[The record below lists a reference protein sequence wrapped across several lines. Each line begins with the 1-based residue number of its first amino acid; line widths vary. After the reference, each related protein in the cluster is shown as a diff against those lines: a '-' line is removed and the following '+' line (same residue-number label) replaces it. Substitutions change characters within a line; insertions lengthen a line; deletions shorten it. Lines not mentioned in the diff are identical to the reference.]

1 MPKQWRGVARWAGIG
16 NNGRESCLPGSGD
29 GTVEAATAQGIEE
42 DALRVRG
49 LKDRD
54 LKGVELKE
62 QQLKPEGEDGPAT
75 GTPETAEVGGEKNAG
90 QVAPMDAA
98 ALKTE
103 LEQVRGERDQLM
115 DRLAR
120 MQAEFENTRRREVKE
135 RADARDYAVQRAVEP
150 FLGVMDN
157 FQLALKADGT
167 QEQLRAG
174 VELIL
179 KQMEEALKGLHVQA
193 VETVGKQFDPRVHE
207 ALGSI
212 ETAEFPDHQVME
224 EIRRGY
230 KIREKLLRPALVRIA
245 SNKAVVSD

>member
-1 MPKQWRGVARWAGIG
+1 VPLA
-16 NNGRESCLPGSGD
+16 
-29 GTVEAATAQGIEE
+29 
-42 DALRVRG
+42 
-49 LKDRD
+49 
-54 LKGVELKE
+54 
-62 QQLKPEGEDGPAT
+62 
-75 GTPETAEVGGEKNAG
+75 
-90 QVAPMDAA
+90 AA

-103 LEQVRGERDQLM
+103 LEQMRGERDQLM

-120 MQAEFENTRRREVKE
+120 LQAEFENTRRRDVKE
-135 RADARDYAVQRAVEP
+135 RADLRDYAVQRAVEP
-150 FLGVMDN
+150 FLAVMDN

-167 QEQLRAG
+167 LEQLRAG

-212 ETAEFPDHQVME
+212 ETKEFPDHQVME
-224 EIRRGY
+224 EIRKGY

-245 SNKAVVSD
+245 SNTAVVDGAS

>member
-1 MPKQWRGVARWAGIG
+1 M
-16 NNGRESCLPGSGD
+16 
-29 GTVEAATAQGIEE
+29 
-42 DALRVRG
+42 RVRG

-62 QQLKPEGEDGPAT
+62 QELKPEEGDGPAT
-75 GTPETAEVGGEKNAG
+75 GAPQTADASGEASAAPPQRASSPGTPTG
-90 QVAPMDAA
+90 QVAPMDEAS
-98 ALKTE
+98 LKTE
-103 LEQVRGERDQLM
+103 LEQMRGERDQLM

-120 MQAEFENTRRREVKE
+120 MQAEFENSRRREVKE
-135 RADARDYAVQRAVEP
+135 RADLRDYAVQRAVEP
-150 FLGVMDN
+150 FLAVMDN

-167 QEQLRAG
+167 LEQLRGG

-245 SNKAVVSD
+245 SNTAVVDGAS